1 MSEANKREVKPFS
14 FKGSGQVP
22 KTQIQGIQGV
32 YEAYAGKLSSSLS
45 TSYRVNITA
54 AVLSVNQST
63 FGEFKETL
71 QSPSIIG
78 IVDMSPMRGEALLEV
93 SPNLVFNFIDRM
105 LGGRGELI
113 SLTRPLTDL
122 EMKLVEEILGGFTN
136 DLKNALKGIVT
147 TNARLANVIT
157 NPRFIQGTSNSDIC
171 ISGSIEIKVGEITGI
186 IIFCAPSTIIDAI
199 MEGLSGE
206 KASASGRRKSIQNLV
221 TSPEDQVK
229 TKELVKGVEFP
240 FIVTL
245 GQIDSKASDVMNLQV
260 DDVIRLNTK
269 VTDYLIATVGD
280 MPKYKCKPGL
290 AGSSLAV
297 EIVKILKKEPPA
309 DDEWM

>member
-1 MSEANKREVKPFS
+1 MSEVNKREVKPFS

-45 TSYRVNITA
+45 TSYRVNISA
-54 AVLSVNQST
+54 QVLSVNQSN
-63 FGEFKETL
+63 FGDFKETL

-113 SLTRPLTDL
+113 SLTRPLTDI
-122 EMKLVEEILGGFTN
+122 EMKLVEEILGGFTS
-136 DLKNALKGIVT
+136 DLKGALRGIVT
-147 TNARLANVIT
+147 TNARLANVLT

-171 ISGSIEIKVGEITGI
+171 ISGAIEIKVGEITGI
-186 IIFCAPSTIIDAI
+186 INLCAPSSIIEAI

-206 KASASGRRKSIQNLV
+206 KATTGRRKSIQNLV

-229 TKELVKGVEFP
+229 TKELLRDVEFP
-240 FIVTL
+240 FVVTL
-245 GQIDSKASDVMNLQV
+245 GQIDSKAKDVMNLQV
-260 DDVIRLNTK
+260 GDVIRLNTR

-280 MPKYKCKPGL
+280 IPKYKCKPGL

-297 EIVKILKKEPPA
+297 EIVKVLKKQPPIE
-309 DDEWM
+309 EW